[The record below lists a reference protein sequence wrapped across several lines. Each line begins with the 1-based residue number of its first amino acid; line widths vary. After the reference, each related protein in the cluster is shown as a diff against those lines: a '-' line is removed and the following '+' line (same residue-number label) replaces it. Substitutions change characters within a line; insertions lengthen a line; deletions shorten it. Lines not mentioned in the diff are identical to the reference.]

1 MKTKTVPPTPPP
13 PAGPDPNGGFCGPQT
28 ARRHN
33 RPPTWRWDYACTL
46 ARCNKQPLGDDDA
59 WVQKAFDFRRHQ
71 LGVPGAPKPA
81 SGLLAAYSLY
91 TTTEAFQRW
100 VVEARFVADESAR
113 EVAAA
118 TGINQATLKAYE
130 KIFFDLAGPKGDRP
144 AVRANVIMPLVVRDT
159 GPDDRERALKLFAF
173 KYGLAAMN
181 KLVDYYTTAP
191 PAVRFDAEGVD
202 AETLEDWLWR
212 LEVRFAVHADALPPA
227 QIAGVY
233 PLQALIERIKSRLAE
248 MGRLGTPERPSGAP
262 TGR

>member
-59 WVQKAFDFRRHQ
+59 WVQKAFDFRRRQ
-71 LGVPGAPKPA
+71 IGVPGVPKPT
-81 SGLLAAYSLY
+81 SGLMAAYELF
-91 TTTEAFQRW
+91 TTTETFRRW
-100 VVEARFVADESAR
+100 VVEARFVAEQSVW

-118 TGINQATLKAYE
+118 TGVNQVTLRAYE

-144 AVRANVIMPLVVRDT
+144 AVRINVVMPLVVRDT
-159 GPDDRERALKLFAF
+159 GPGDIERALKVFAF
-173 KYGLAAMN
+173 KGGPHVLDR
-181 KLVDYYTTAP
+181 LVEYFTTAP
-191 PAVRFDAEGVD
+191 PAVPADAEGID
-202 AETLEDWLWR
+202 ADTLEDWLWR

-227 QIAGVY
+227 QISKVY

-248 MGRLGTPERPSGAP
+248 MGRLGNAPSPNGAP